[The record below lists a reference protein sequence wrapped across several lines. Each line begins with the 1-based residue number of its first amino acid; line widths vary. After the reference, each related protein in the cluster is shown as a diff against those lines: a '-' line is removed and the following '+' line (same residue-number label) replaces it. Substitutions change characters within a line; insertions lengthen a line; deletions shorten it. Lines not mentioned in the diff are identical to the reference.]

1 MTPEEQAKLQEQY
14 RKEREKRDAVKA
26 KAASHL
32 TEEQRAAIQ
41 FAFKALRDADWSIRE
56 MRDISMEDAR
66 NIETAECRMVN
77 AFPDLCIRDCTC
89 G

>member
-41 FAFKALRDADWSIRE
+41 FWEQHAAIQFAFKAIRDAE
-56 MRDISMEDAR
+56 GAR
-66 NIETAECRMVN
+66 
-77 AFPDLCIRDCTC
+77 P
-89 G
+89 

>member
-26 KAASHL
+26 KAASYL
-32 TEEQRAAIQ
+32 TEEQRTAIQ
-41 FAFKALRDADWSIRE
+41 IAFKALRDADWSIRE

-66 NIETAECRMVN
+66 NIDTAECRMVN

>member
-14 RKEREKRDAVKA
+14 RKEREKRDAVKT
-26 KAASHL
+26 KAASYL

-41 FAFKALRDADWSIRE
+41 LAFKALRDADWSIRE

-66 NIETAECRMVN
+66 NIDTAECRMAN

>member
-26 KAASHL
+26 KAASYL

-41 FAFKALRDADWSIRE
+41 LAFKALRDADWSIRE

-66 NIETAECRMVN
+66 NIDTAECRMAN